1 MNLQI
6 LHIDDFTSKSPC
18 SVLLEIITCL
28 MLVNCISNRLILDR
42 FVVLAPID

>member
-1 MNLQI
+1 MKLQI
-6 LHIDDFTSKSPC
+6 LHIDDFTSKSRC
-18 SVLLEIITCL
+18 SILLEVFTCL